1 MKEQK
6 ISPLV
11 SSYVIDGVP
20 QELTPA
26 GILDSVS
33 EFPSSH
39 QSAIAGRIVDETPEC
54 GASETLMDP
63 EEIDKYLSAVLRHKR
78 VFPFVFADSYT
89 RFRIECA
96 LLDSLWK
103 MGSFRIGDL
112 GLEACWNWKI
122 GPLGNAAAF
131 YESVRAAGDMLDQL
145 GVCLKSYSATESK
158 SQCEVTFTAGLM
170 SSAEDESIVERP
182 YTTQSPKIG
191 VASLPSTLL
200 PNYESWIVYIPFDTS
215 SYRLG
220 GSILSQAL
228 KTRLP
233 VAPAVDDPDYF
244 LDCFEVVR
252 ELVEDGI
259 ILSAATV
266 GDGGLLA
273 SLKGMTSSKAGAQ
286 IDLSDLKKSVGEDD
300 IVRLLFSEIPGAL
313 IQVRD
318 EDFDYIDAELLLQDV
333 AFYPLG
339 HPAPGGHIRVKS
351 SAKTGLQSILEALA
365 RRQGGEGED

>member
-158 SQCEVTFTAGLM
+158 SQCEVTFTAGLR

-252 ELVEDGI
+252 
-259 ILSAATV
+259 
-266 GDGGLLA
+266 
-273 SLKGMTSSKAGAQ
+273 
-286 IDLSDLKKSVGEDD
+286 
-300 IVRLLFSEIPGAL
+300 
-313 IQVRD
+313 
-318 EDFDYIDAELLLQDV
+318 
-333 AFYPLG
+333 
-339 HPAPGGHIRVKS
+339 
-351 SAKTGLQSILEALA
+351 
-365 RRQGGEGED
+365 